1 MKNVY
6 RYRKI
11 QSPLHRNS
19 DLINEIIK
27 GKFIYVTKQSGS
39 EADIH
44 IKFISSMYISIYH
57 NLFVYLSVITL
68 FVKYLFIDMRY

>member
-19 DLINEIIK
+19 DLINEIIE
-27 GKFIYVTKQSGS
+27 GKFIYITKQSGS
-39 EADIH
+39 KANLH
-44 IKFISSMYISIYH
+44 IKFISSMYI
-57 NLFVYLSVITL
+57 
-68 FVKYLFIDMRY
+68 FI